1 MKELRE
7 NIKSSLNVLTRSG
20 VITPEQMIQILGA
33 VETDISAWGAEVAG
47 NLRQMI
53 VEWESAMGDTDE
65 SFYSLGIRRAEDV
78 ILGFEGVE
86 HRLPVLETE
95 DTPDDFPAEKM

>member
-20 VITPEQMIQILGA
+20 VITPEQMIQVLGA
-33 VETDISAWGAEVAG
+33 VETDISAWSENTSGK
-47 NLRQMI
+47 LRQM
-53 VEWESAMGDTDE
+53 VVDWESTMGDTDE

-78 ILGFEGVE
+78 VLGITLSD
-86 HRLPVLETE
+86 RYPVLETE
-95 DTPDDFPAEKM
+95 NTPDDFPAEKM

>member
-33 VETDISAWGAEVAG
+33 VETDISAGGAEVAG

-53 VEWESAMGDTDE
+53 VEWESAMGDTDV